1 MKEEKIKIISEVD
14 ELEIDCLLIQR
25 EGEIKGVVQLA
36 HGMNEHKERYIDFM
50 KYLAENGYASFINDH
65 RGHGKSL
72 KNEED
77 IGYFY
82 ENEAE
87 AVIEDLYQITR
98 YLKEKFNGKK
108 IILFGHSMGSMIVR
122 KYIAKY
128 DNKIDG
134 LIVCGSPSKNINAKL
149 GLAIVKTMEI
159 FKGEKYRSKF
169 VKNLM
174 FNVCEKLNFKK
185 IYINLK
191 KSYKEHST

>member
-1 MKEEKIKIISEVD
+1 MICYQSFKDNKKARSIYEKEEIKITSEFD
-14 ELEIDCLLIQR
+14 ELEIDCLLIKP

-108 IILFGHSMGSMIVR
+108 
-122 KYIAKY
+122 
-128 DNKIDG
+128 
-134 LIVCGSPSKNINAKL
+134 
-149 GLAIVKTMEI
+149 
-159 FKGEKYRSKF
+159 
-169 VKNLM
+169 
-174 FNVCEKLNFKK
+174 
-185 IYINLK
+185 
-191 KSYKEHST
+191 SYYLDTVWAQ